1 MTEDAN
7 AKVEEAVN
15 LSRIHGK
22 NKGPSILCSPFML
35 KLMTYSVACC
45 TRTWGGGIVA
55 AAAAV
60 VVLGS
65 AGAADPDPATVT
77 AAR

>member
-1 MTEDAN
+1 
-7 AKVEEAVN
+7 
-15 LSRIHGK
+15 
-22 NKGPSILCSPFML
+22 ML

-45 TRTWGGGIVA
+45 TSTWGGSIVA
-55 AAAAV
+55 AAVAV

-77 AAR
+77 AADVTAR